1 MMFDPPRKKRI
12 KPDEK
17 IVLRLTRRQC
27 DLIINETFSPSELT
41 GRLRLGIVG
50 KKPVYRFTLGELD
63 ELMGYVAAEAN
74 HTPNRKLEKELLEIF
89 GRMEELAATHTE
101 DD

>member
-1 MMFDPPRKKRI
+1 MFEPPRKKRI

-17 IVLRLTRRQC
+17 VVLRLTKRQC

-41 GRLRLGIVG
+41 GRLRLQIVG

-74 HTPNRKLEKELLEIF
+74 HTPNSKLKSELLDII
-89 GRMEELAATHTE
+89 GSMEKLLYAYTDE
-101 DD
+101 D

>member
-1 MMFDPPRKKRI
+1 MFEQPRKRI

-17 IVLRLTRRQC
+17 VVLRLTNRQC
-27 DLIINETFSPSELT
+27 DLIINKTFTPSELT
-41 GRLRLGIVG
+41 GRLRLRLVG
-50 KKPVYRFTLGELD
+50 KKPVYRFTLDELD

-89 GRMEELAATHTE
+89 GRIEQLLATHTDE
-101 DD
+101 E

>member
-12 KPDEK
+12 KPDENV
-17 IVLRLTRRQC
+17 VLRLTRRQC

-74 HTPNRKLEKELLEIF
+74 HTPNRKLEKELLDIF
-89 GRMEELAATHTE
+89 GRIEQLLYAYTDE
-101 DD
+101 D